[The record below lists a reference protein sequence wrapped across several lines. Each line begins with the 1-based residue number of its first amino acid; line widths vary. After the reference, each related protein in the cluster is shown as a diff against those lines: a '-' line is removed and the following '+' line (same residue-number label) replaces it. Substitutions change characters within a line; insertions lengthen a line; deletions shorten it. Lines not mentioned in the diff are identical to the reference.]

1 MYLLPPILLID
12 DGPHRPMWI
21 NSSGLMIFVFMI
33 EEWLFLLCFPISQAT
48 HKWSLSNLRSE
59 RPRTRSP
66 RISLLISLKF
76 NYESLRCQSQLSSDD
91 AFVTKEIDGFPSIA
105 FISSGY
111 IYPFLLD
118 LKRTFLTPRAQS
130 HILIHQ
136 MIFSTSTYNQ
146 LRNTYLIVL

>member
-1 MYLLPPILLID
+1 M
-12 DGPHRPMWI
+12 
-21 NSSGLMIFVFMI
+21 STIFLFMI
-33 EEWLFLLCFPISQAT
+33 DEWLFQLCFPNSQKA
-48 HKWSLSNLRSE
+48 HKFSLSYLSKE
-59 RPRTRSP
+59 RPHIKSP

-136 MIFSTSTYNQ
+136 MILSTSTYNQ